1 MIMDVQSILDSL
13 PALNSTYSYICPT
26 CNKQRLVTKKTII
39 AKPDILQQCKWCKQ
53 SSNSGKV
60 AYVCPICKKERHETA
75 ARLEKRPELKEKC
88 AICRRQETLKKNNLA
103 KYGVEN
109 TFQLTDRVK
118 AGVKAKYGVENIS
131 QLQSIQQQRLQ
142 TLKDRY
148 GEDATKKISAKS
160 HSHTDEKARAKKA
173 SETMKNKSL
182 AEKTAIKQKA
192 KDTFIEKYG
201 TDYYKKFAKKR
212 KATLK
217 ERYGKE
223 FYSQTADWKK
233 RIDYFWHPDGTSP
246 DWKAITPEQRLELA
260 KKRYHRYFFDNE
272 YFDSKPELAFYIDMK
287 DAGHKI
293 DRAAAS
299 FSYDADGKSFI
310 YEPDFQVDG
319 SLVELKG
326 GQFLKEDGTWQNPFD
341 HSQDERYEAKH
352 QCAVA
357 NNVRIVYDYGE
368 YVDDVNEKYSPDFM
382 DLFDLLQPFPYKN
395 ADFADKSDSGIMY
408 HFHKSIYEASKA
420 GKPSPID
427 GWNNKELVYK
437 VALNRLQEIGHCEP
451 AAIRRGM
458 SITRLAPTVSI
469 FTPSLAK
476 KLINKYLQDCK
487 TIVDP
492 FSGFSGRL
500 LGAVACGKSYA
511 GKDLNAKHVQESN
524 EIIKYKNAQNCSVSV
539 EDILKKENIESF
551 DALFTCPPYSDKE
564 NWNGTKDISK
574 SCDGWIDICMQTY
587 KCKKYLFVVDET
599 EKYKD
604 NIVET
609 VGKRNSMFK
618 SKGESII
625 LIKN

>member
-1 MIMDVQSILDSL
+1 MQAIFFHVNIFYMKKLYQSFADLTADKPKLLD
-13 PALNSTYSYICPT
+13 N
-26 CNKQRLVTKKTII
+26 VTF
-39 AKPDILQQCKWCKQ
+39 
-53 SSNSGKV
+53 
-60 AYVCPICKKERHETA
+60 VCERCKKESHMLYRV
-75 ARLEKRPELKEKC
+75 
-88 AICRRQETLKKNNLA
+88 LKKKQHLYCRHCSTELTNLQRYGTLSA
-103 KYGVEN
+103 TSNKIVQEKKKTTCLKKYGVEN
-109 TFQLTDRVK
+109 PFQADCIKEKIKKTTLE
-118 AGVKAKYGVENIS
+118 KYGVTNASKSNIVKS
-131 QLQSIQQQRLQ
+131 
-142 TLKDRY
+142 
-148 GEDATKKISAKS
+148 KISAS
-160 HSHTDEKARAKKA
+160 F
-173 SETMKNKSL
+173 
-182 AEKTAIKQKA
+182 KQ
-192 KDTFIEKYG
+192 TC
-201 TDYYKKFAKKR
+201 
-212 KATLK
+212 L
-217 ERYGKE
+217 ERYGVE
-223 FYSQTADWKK
+223 SYMQTEEGKVNWERKFFEQHGVKNPQQLKSVQEKTKQTCLERYGVDNYAKTTECRKANSDRWKS
-233 RIDYFWHPDGTSP
+233 Y
-246 DWKAITPEQRLELA
+246 TPEQRLELA

-299 FSYDADGKSFI
+299 FSYDADGKSFV

-319 SLVELKG
+319 SLIELKG

-382 DLFDLLQPFPYKN
+382 DLFDLQQPFPYKN
-395 ADFADKSDSGIMY
+395 EDFADKSDSGIMY

-524 EIIKYKNAQNCSVSV
+524 EIIKYKNAQNCSVFV

-551 DALFTCPPYSDKE
+551 DALFTCPPYSNKE

-574 SCDGWIDICMQTY
+574 SCDEWIDICMQKY